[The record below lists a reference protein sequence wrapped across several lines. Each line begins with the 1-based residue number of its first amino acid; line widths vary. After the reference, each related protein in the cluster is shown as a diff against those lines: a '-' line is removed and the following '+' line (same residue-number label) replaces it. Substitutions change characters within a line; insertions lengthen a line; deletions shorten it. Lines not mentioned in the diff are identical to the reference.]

1 MVSQAGRQYIV
12 DSFPDGT
19 LRITEIYNINTKPSQ
34 KKETNKKGFGETDPD
49 LRLASSV
56 ARSKKAVY
64 DIVHCM
70 KIEWFI
76 TFTFALDNKYC
87 NPYDKADCKDFLGE
101 WFQNLKKK
109 YPNNEIQYI
118 AIPEWHEQKEWE
130 DSSRIHFHCV
140 CSGIPEKEFK
150 YSGVIQRHRKVY
162 NLLAWKAGFT
172 NCTKA
177 SSPQKAAN
185 YMLKYVTKNLCAD
198 PEDFNKQR
206 YLVSK
211 NIPRPERIYNQF
223 ISGIQSMFQNPEDC
237 IMDSGEFLPDI
248 DELANS
254 VGDYV
259 RSFDAPIDIVKEKFE
274 YHAHRYYYK
283 LKEKKND
290 Y

>member
-1 MVSQAGRQYIV
+1 MRKQDGRQYIV

-19 LRITEIYNINTKPSQ
+19 LRITEIYNINTAASTR
-34 KKETNKKGFGETDPD
+34 KETSMKGEGVTDQN

-76 TFTFALDNKYC
+76 TFTFDPRYDYC
-87 NPYDKADCKDFLGE
+87 DRYDKNDCKRYLGE
-101 WFQNLKKK
+101 WFQNFKKR
-109 YPNNEIQYI
+109 YPDSEIQYI
-118 AIPEWHEQKEWE
+118 AIPEFHQLEEGKEK
-130 DSSRIHFHCV
+130 RGIHFHCV
-140 CSGIPEKEFK
+140 ASGIPDKEFR
-150 YSGVIQRHRKVY
+150 YSGIIQKRRKVY

-177 SSPQKAAN
+177 SNPQKAAN

-198 PEDFNKQR
+198 PDDFNKQR

-211 NIPRPERIYNQF
+211 NIPRPQRLFNEF
-223 ISGIQSMFQNPEDC
+223 INGIQSMYDDPSKCLMNT
-237 IMDSGEFLPDI
+237 GEYLPDVQEI
-248 DELANS
+248 ADS

-259 RSFDAPIDIVKEKFE
+259 KVFDSPIDVINEKYE
-274 YHAHRYYYK
+274 YHAHRYYFK
-283 LKEKKND
+283 LKEN
-290 Y
+290 